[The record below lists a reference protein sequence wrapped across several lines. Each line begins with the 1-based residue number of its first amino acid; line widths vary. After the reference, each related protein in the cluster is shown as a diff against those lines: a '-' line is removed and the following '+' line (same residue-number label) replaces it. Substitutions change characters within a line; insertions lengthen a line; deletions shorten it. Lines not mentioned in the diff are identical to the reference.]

1 MYKKKRDLPDGTYL
15 SIIGGW
21 CARRA
26 SGGRH
31 CRQRKLALQ
40 GFTFEI
46 ARKLEEIAGELEEE
60 IGESYRLERL
70 KRTRRRET
78 SKAVVTI

>member
-1 MYKKKRDLPDGTYL
+1 
-15 SIIGGW
+15 
-21 CARRA
+21 
-26 SGGRH
+26 
-31 CRQRKLALQ
+31 LALQ